1 MDKDENKTKSLTDK
15 TVSAKKINQAL
26 NTGNKILKILYL
38 LFIILLIYVV
48 SLILK
53 DWKVLTFVGKILSII
68 SPLFI
73 GWFIAWMLNPL
84 VKKLTD
90 KGVKKGL
97 SVAITYLIL
106 IAVIVLI
113 FVFTI
118 PSLGEQ
124 ISELVSSI
132 PKITSDVKGWI
143 DDIFVKLS
151 NLSLENLDTI
161 KSSFLTKIESFG
173 SNIQKNLP
181 TMAVNIVAAL
191 ASGIGKILLSLILAF
206 YISFDFEKVTDGFV
220 NMFPKKSRKEIKYLL
235 EKLDESLYSFISGT
249 LWLSLLLFVVSVI
262 GFSIIG
268 LNAAVLVSFI
278 CVVTNL
284 IPYIGPYMGAAVAGA
299 IGFAQSSLIGIL
311 TLAFILVTQTIDGN
325 ILQPLVMSKKMNL
338 SPITIILSLLVF
350 EYMFGIIG
358 MVIATP
364 VVALL
369 KIIYVF
375 LDEKYDI
382 FGFLDNSD
390 ED

>member
-1 MDKDENKTKSLTDK
+1 MDKDENKTKSLTGK

-26 NTGNKILKILYL
+26 STGNKILKILYL